1 MAVKVVVALVLV
13 VLFLVFVMQNSDPVP
28 VKFLFL
34 DAQIPLFWVY
44 VGCAAI
50 GAAVMWLVGH
60 SRRRT
65 TKRYI
70 KELERR
76 LEDRG

>member
-1 MAVKVVVALVLV
+1 MAAKVVIALVLI

-50 GAAVMWLVGH
+50 GGAVTWLLGH

-65 TKRYI
+65 NRRYI

-76 LEDRG
+76 LEGRD

>member
-34 DAQIPLFWVY
+34 DAQIPLIWVY

-50 GAAVMWLVGH
+50 GAAIVWLLGH

-65 TKRYI
+65 NKRYI
-70 KELERR
+70 RELERR
-76 LEDRG
+76 LEKRD